1 MDRSKFELGAQIAL
15 PQNNVVGGGWWVVGR
30 GWWVVG
36 GAKFVLSLKT
46 DFKSADDQ
54 TFFENFK
61 FEKFCKIP
69 YLCKQHIFL
78 ITQNL
83 CFSNTSS
90 E

>member
-1 MDRSKFELGAQIAL
+1 MMIIFFLVGIRSPDRPPSKKC
-15 PQNNVVGGGWWVVGR
+15 GGWWVVSG
-30 GWWVVG
+30 GSWVVG

-69 YLCKQHIFL
+69 YLCKHTF
-78 ITQNL
+78 
-83 CFSNTSS
+83 F
-90 E
+90 